1 MTNSNSS
8 ISKHYH
14 QLTSVQRGQIQAM
27 LDSGITSR
35 TVIAQEVGCHKKL
48 AAISRQSVAKSN
60 AEASCK
66 ETAAIYCMSTITL
79 ILHRFIMRSVAKTAI
94 SAIH

>member
-8 ISKHYH
+8 ISRHYH
-14 QLTSVQRGQIQAM
+14 QLTSEQRGQIQAM
-27 LDSGITSR
+27 LDSGITSCSA
-35 TVIAQEVGCHKKL
+35 IAREVGCH
-48 AAISRQSVAKSN
+48 ISRQSVAKSN

>member
-1 MTNSNSS
+1 MADKKKDTAT
-8 ISKHYH
+8 KK
-14 QLTSVQRGQIQAM
+14 A
-27 LDSGITSR
+27 SG
-35 TVIAQEVGCHKKL
+35 VIN
-48 AAISRQSVAKSN
+48 RQSVAKSN

-66 ETAAIYCMSTITL
+66 ETAAICYMSTITL